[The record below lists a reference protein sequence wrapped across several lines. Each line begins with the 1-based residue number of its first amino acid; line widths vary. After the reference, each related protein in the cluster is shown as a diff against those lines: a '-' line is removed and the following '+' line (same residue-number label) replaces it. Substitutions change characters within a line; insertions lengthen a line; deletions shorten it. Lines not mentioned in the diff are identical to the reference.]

1 MDKLSEKK
9 TITADRPC
17 PITGSSECEI
27 IATKARE
34 GHALRNVIS
43 VESGLI
49 YVDPLPIED
58 LEKFYKEDY
67 RKSYKNVFVPKG
79 KHISRAGR
87 VAGGRFSRIADI
99 VRPGMRTLDIGAGGG
114 EFAALMKQI
123 GCEAFGIEP
132 NKGYGSFANENYGV
146 DLFLGMYQEAD
157 FERGSFDVLTLFQ
170 VLEHLADP
178 VEDVRRMSEYLKTG
192 GKFIIEV
199 PDILFPGMH
208 FDHKWHDGHL
218 FGFSTVTLEAVG
230 AKAGLRLEKMLRMP
244 GNLYAVFEKTGDTGV
259 DGPSLEGH
267 FEAAREEL
275 FDGRSTYWK
284 MPTTYTK
291 IFTRLPTRIG
301 EYISVARNKTPRKI
315 LDAALRRT
323 LETRAIT

>member
-1 MDKLSEKK
+1 MENPTDLK

-17 PITGSSECEI
+17 PITGSSECAI
-27 IATKARE
+27 VATKARE
-34 GHALRNVIS
+34 GHDLRNVQCL
-43 VESGLI
+43 ESGLI

-87 VAGGRFSRIADI
+87 VAGGRFSRIADL
-99 VRPGMRTLDIGAGGG
+99 VHPGMRTLDIGAGGG
-114 EFAALMKQI
+114 EFAALMKQL
-123 GCEAFGIEP
+123 GCEAHGIEP
-132 NKGYGSFANENYGV
+132 NKGYGNFANENYGV
-146 DLFLGMYQEAD
+146 DLFLGMYQESN
-157 FERGSFDVLTLFQ
+157 FERDSFDILTLFQ

-192 GKFIIEV
+192 GKFVIEV

-218 FGFSTVTLEAVG
+218 FGFSTVTLKAVG
-230 AKAGLRLEKMLRMP
+230 AKAGLKLEKMLRLP
-244 GNLYAVFEKTGDTGV
+244 GNLYAVFEKTEDTEV
-259 DGPSLEGH
+259 AGPSLVGH
-267 FEAAREEL
+267 YEAARTEL
-275 FDGRSTYWK
+275 FGGKSKYWRI
-284 MPTTYTK
+284 PTTYTK
-291 IFTRLPTRIG
+291 LFTRLPTRVG

-315 LDAALRRT
+315 LDAALRKT
-323 LETRAIT
+323 LESRQTP